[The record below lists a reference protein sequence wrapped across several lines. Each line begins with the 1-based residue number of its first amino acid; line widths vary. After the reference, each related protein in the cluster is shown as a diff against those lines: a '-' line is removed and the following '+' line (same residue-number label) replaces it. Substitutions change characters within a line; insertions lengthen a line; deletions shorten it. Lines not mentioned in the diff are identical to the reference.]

1 MASSS
6 PRFWQKLGLS
16 KQSKTSDKKDRLLFT
31 SSMIEDEKQLKHSSA
46 LRHRASSASIRIS
59 SPQLKRMTI
68 SQFQLA
74 ESVPTT
80 KPVDQATIDNKRSSI
95 PVVQSTSPPQRKSLE
110 RTGSRLK
117 QSKSNQSLR
126 SESTTTS
133 TGSARSKTSRLRQPS
148 PARLRLS
155 KSASSASLN
164 NKKSLPKMS
173 DQANSKCCC
182 DHQGLLDTIKSL
194 EESLE
199 KERAFSRSLQGQKE
213 AIAKDLDYFCVLSD
227 EITEERDRIKAN
239 YDKEKLENERL
250 REALEDLQQVYYI
263 FIIYNK
269 THRSIVI
276 ILESMKQQ
284 ATEEHYAY
292 YSNLQYKNEEISKLK
307 NELKLAQG
315 QIQVL
320 RKTMEHMLKVDE
332 QDLDDCETKR
342 KSFYDTAT
350 TITTTTTMDV
360 DLLLHNHPDH
370 RSSTS
375 DSSLSST
382 KPPSPTAYFE
392 EDSEDESRES
402 FLNEDRYLVKKRSS
416 DLPKRL
422 LRSQRRKNE
431 LEEML
436 GEVDSQLNKVKLRR
450 PSTGN

>member
-1 MASSS
+1 MLDMNKAYIS
-6 PRFWQKLGLS
+6 LL
-16 KQSKTSDKKDRLLFT
+16 DKKDRLLFT

-74 ESVPTT
+74 EPVSTT
-80 KPVDQATIDNKRSSI
+80 KPDNKRSSI
-95 PVVQSTSPPQRKSLE
+95 PVVQSISPPQRKSLE

-133 TGSARSKTSRLRQPS
+133 AGSARSKTSRLRQPS

-173 DQANSKCCC
+173 DQANNKCCC

-213 AIAKDLDYFCVLSD
+213 DYFCALSD

-250 REALEDLQQVYYI
+250 REALEDLQPETGQG
-263 FIIYNK
+263 K
-269 THRSIVI
+269 TTQLRQE
-276 ILESMKQQ
+276 LENMKQQ
-284 ATEEHYAY
+284 VTEEHYAY

-307 NELKLAQG
+307 NELKLAQR

-342 KSFYDTAT
+342 K
-350 TITTTTTMDV
+350 
-360 DLLLHNHPDH
+360 
-370 RSSTS
+370 
-375 DSSLSST
+375 
-382 KPPSPTAYFE
+382 
-392 EDSEDESRES
+392 
-402 FLNEDRYLVKKRSS
+402 RYI
-416 DLPKRL
+416 
-422 LRSQRRKNE
+422 
-431 LEEML
+431 
-436 GEVDSQLNKVKLRR
+436 
-450 PSTGN
+450 

>member
-1 MASSS
+1 
-6 PRFWQKLGLS
+6 
-16 KQSKTSDKKDRLLFT
+16 
-31 SSMIEDEKQLKHSSA
+31 
-46 LRHRASSASIRIS
+46 
-59 SPQLKRMTI
+59 
-68 SQFQLA
+68 
-74 ESVPTT
+74 
-80 KPVDQATIDNKRSSI
+80 
-95 PVVQSTSPPQRKSLE
+95 
-110 RTGSRLK
+110 
-117 QSKSNQSLR
+117 
-126 SESTTTS
+126 
-133 TGSARSKTSRLRQPS
+133 
-148 PARLRLS
+148 
-155 KSASSASLN
+155 
-164 NKKSLPKMS
+164 MS
-173 DQANSKCCC
+173 DQANNKCCC

-194 EESLE
+194 EQSLE

-250 REALEDLQQVYYI
+250 REALEDLQPQTGQG
-263 FIIYNK
+263 K
-269 THRSIVI
+269 TTQLRQE
-276 ILESMKQQ
+276 LENMKQQ

-307 NELKLAQG
+307 NELKLAQR

-320 RKTMEHMLKVDE
+320 RKTMEHMLKVDG

-342 KSFYDTAT
+342 KSFYDTA
-350 TITTTTTMDV
+350 TTMDV

-382 KPPSPTAYFE
+382 KPPSPIAYFE
-392 EDSEDESRES
+392 EDSEDESGES

>member
-1 MASSS
+1 MASS

-16 KQSKTSDKKDRLLFT
+16 KQSKASDKKDRLLFT
-31 SSMIEDEKQLKHSSA
+31 SSMIEDEKQLKHSST
-46 LRHRASSASIRIS
+46 LRHIASSASIRIS
-59 SPQLKRMTI
+59 SPQLKRMT

-74 ESVPTT
+74 EPVSTT
-80 KPVDQATIDNKRSSI
+80 KPVDQATMDNKRSSI
-95 PVVQSTSPPQRKSLE
+95 PVVQSISPPQRKSLE
-110 RTGSRLK
+110 RTGTRLK
-117 QSKSNQSLR
+117 QSKSNQSIR

-133 TGSARSKTSRLRQPS
+133 AGSAKSKTSRLRQPS

-173 DQANSKCCC
+173 DQANNKCCC

-213 AIAKDLDYFCVLSD
+213 AIAKDLDYFCALSD

-250 REALEDLQQVYYI
+250 REALEDLQPETGQG
-263 FIIYNK
+263 N
-269 THRSIVI
+269 TTQLRQE
-276 ILESMKQQ
+276 LENMKQQ
-284 ATEEHYAY
+284 VTEEHYAY

-307 NELKLAQG
+307 NELKLAQR

-332 QDLDDCETKR
+332 QDLDDGETKR

-350 TITTTTTMDV
+350 TMNV

-392 EDSEDESRES
+392 EDSEDEPRES